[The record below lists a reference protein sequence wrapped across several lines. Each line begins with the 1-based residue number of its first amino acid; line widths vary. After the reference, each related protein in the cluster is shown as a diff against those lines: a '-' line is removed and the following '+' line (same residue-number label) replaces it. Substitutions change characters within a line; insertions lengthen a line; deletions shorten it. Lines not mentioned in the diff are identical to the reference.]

1 MGSPVTRTP
10 GKPSTSSHG
19 RGRLPGHTG
28 SRSRAGSWE
37 TGTQVVGHSSQRGF
51 VGRYQLRC
59 GLQRWG
65 FGTRTWPSE
74 SGSKRGQAEQAL
86 TQEASALAEG
96 LGSRRDGEGGG
107 RIHQRCGE
115 AKAEGNGPGCRAAL
129 QVRSGPFC
137 HWPARAVAAL
147 LPPSYIQSLST
158 LYYFFTIS
166 LQLTVY
172 VVTKHPIF

>member
-129 QVRSGPFC
+129 RGEVGTFLSLARSRRS
-137 HWPARAVAAL
+137 RAAAAVIYPISLNTL
-147 LPPSYIQSLST
+147 LF
-158 LYYFFTIS
+158 LYYFSPADSICC
-166 LQLTVY
+166 Y
-172 VVTKHPIF
+172 